1 MNTRKTKLMLR
12 TEALQGQPLESLLCD
27 RINAVGLTGCAKEL
41 GVGKATLGYWCL
53 KLGIEVRRIALRP
66 GETIEVKRARE

>member
-27 RINAVGLTGCAKEL
+27 RINAVGLTGCAAEL

-53 KLGIEVRRIALRP
+53 KLGIKVKRVALLPGETVEVRR
-66 GETIEVKRARE
+66 T

>member
-12 TEALQGQPLESLLCD
+12 TEALQGQPLESLLCNG
-27 RINAVGLTGCAKEL
+27 INAMGMSGCAEEL

-53 KLGIEVRRIALRP
+53 KLGIEVKRVALLP
-66 GETIEVKRARE
+66 GETVEVRRT